1 MGHFMVRYGYLS
13 KTKRLKCFAG
23 EKEANQ
29 IIYSC
34 PLAERTFQ
42 RDGKNGK
49 RGGSV
54 RKIKT
59 LTMVLLLASVLL
71 WLWGCTTPAG
81 RTPGQVFDD
90 GAITTTVKTKIYAS
104 SELRGL
110 GISVKTFK
118 REVTLTG
125 LVQKNSE
132 RKKVEKV
139 AKSIKG
145 VKKVHN
151 LIKIQ

>member
-1 MGHFMVRYGYLS
+1 
-13 KTKRLKCFAG
+13 
-23 EKEANQ
+23 
-29 IIYSC
+29 
-34 PLAERTFQ
+34 
-42 RDGKNGK
+42 
-49 RGGSV
+49 
-54 RKIKT
+54 
-59 LTMVLLLASVLL
+59 MVLLLASVLLL

>member
-1 MGHFMVRYGYLS
+1 
-13 KTKRLKCFAG
+13 
-23 EKEANQ
+23 
-29 IIYSC
+29 
-34 PLAERTFQ
+34 
-42 RDGKNGK
+42 
-49 RGGSV
+49 
-54 RKIKT
+54 
-59 LTMVLLLASVLL
+59 MVLLLASGLL
-71 WLWGCTTPAG
+71 WVWGCTTPAG

-125 LVQKNSE
+125 AVENKSE
-132 RKKVEKV
+132 RKKVEKL

-151 LIKIQ
+151 RIKIQ